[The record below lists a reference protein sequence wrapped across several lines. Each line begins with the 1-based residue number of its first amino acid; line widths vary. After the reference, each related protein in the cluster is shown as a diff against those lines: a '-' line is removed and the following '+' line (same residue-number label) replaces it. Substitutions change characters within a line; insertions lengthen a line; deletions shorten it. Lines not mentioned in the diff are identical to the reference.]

1 MTIDFRRF
9 SLGKTQVTINRFE
22 TVESSPGVYT
32 KNQTDTILAW
42 ASVQPYDTVDP
53 AQIFEPQAGQWVD
66 EVYWMFID
74 QVIFMNNNQETNET
88 ADIIVADGVSYR
100 PVRVQKWLH
109 LSNEHYK
116 VLLQRFDGD

>member
-9 SLGKTQVTINRFE
+9 ALGKTQIEIQRYSSTNVGGIIERTLTETI
-22 TVESSPGVYT
+22 T
-32 KNQTDTILAW
+32 AW

-53 AQIFEPQAGQWVD
+53 AQIFEPQIGQWVD

-74 QVIFMNNNQETNET
+74 QVIYMNNNQETNKT
-88 ADIIVADGVSYR
+88 ADIIVADGISYR